1 MAERKPRPEPI
12 EEAESLEQKL
22 ERAARDDVD
31 RELRV
36 SLLVAGGA
44 PSQRYRFHFA
54 AEGSGRVHC
63 EWRCE
68 LSGRE
73 AANASRRKLD
83 RKQFADLVRTLEAS
97 GMLEVPAEQPR
108 FEPDT
113 IVGTLELSDGRS
125 SLIWDFAADPEQ
137 AKTQG
142 VVPPFALKRAAD
154 EIYSL
159 GAKLM
164 GKRASSVKP

>member
-12 EEAESLEQKL
+12 DEAESLEQKL

-36 SLLVAGGA
+36 SLLVAGGV

-54 AEGSGRVHC
+54 ADGSGRVSC
-63 EWRCE
+63 ELSCE
-68 LSGRE
+68 LSGRK
-73 AANASRRKLD
+73 AKASRRTLA
-83 RKQFADLVRTLEAS
+83 RKEFADLIRAIMASGVLEA
-97 GMLEVPAEQPR
+97 PAEQPL
-108 FEPDT
+108 FVPDT

-125 SLIWDFAADPEQ
+125 SLRWDFAADPEQ

-142 VVPPFALKRAAD
+142 AVPPSAVERAAD

-159 GAKLM
+159 GGRLM
-164 GKRASSVKP
+164 GKRAPSVKP